1 LKSQRQPEVAES
13 KKRSKGG
20 EEAPPKMDEEAPPTN
35 EEAPPT
41 LEEAPPVRKALGARG
56 TLPWASATMRG
67 PRPAVEREGTLPL
80 PPSRG

>member
-1 LKSQRQPEVAES
+1 
-13 KKRSKGG
+13 
-20 EEAPPKMDEEAPPTN
+20 MDEEAPPTN

-41 LEEAPPVRKALGARG
+41 LEEAPPGEKGVGGSGDAPLGLRDNEEPTPGCAPLGLRDNE
-56 TLPWASATMRG
+56 G